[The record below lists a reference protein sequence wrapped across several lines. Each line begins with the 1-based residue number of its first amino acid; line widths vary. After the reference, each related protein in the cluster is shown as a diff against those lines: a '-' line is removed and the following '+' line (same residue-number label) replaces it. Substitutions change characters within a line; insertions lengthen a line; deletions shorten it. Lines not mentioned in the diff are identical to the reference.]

1 MDTSEIFITEGN
13 NQRLRNEKLNTQ
25 TTQKILK

>member
-1 MDTSEIFITEGN
+1 MDTSEIFTTEGN

>member
-1 MDTSEIFITEGN
+1 METSEIVITEGN

>member
-1 MDTSEIFITEGN
+1 METPENFITEGN

>member
-1 MDTSEIFITEGN
+1 METPKNFITEGN